1 MYVSKFEKSAK
12 SLHPNVEKWRDED
25 KLMIRERKEKRNIKG
40 EQRKMENSLQRK
52 GNNNKKEKIKSE
64 NCD

>member
-40 EQRKMENSLQRK
+40 EQRKKENSLQRK

>member
-1 MYVSKFEKSAK
+1 
-12 SLHPNVEKWRDED
+12 
-25 KLMIRERKEKRNIKG
+25 MIRERKEKRNIKG
-40 EQRKMENSLQRK
+40 EQRKKENSLQRK

>member
-40 EQRKMENSLQRK
+40 EQRKKGNSLQRK
-52 GNNNKKEKIKSE
+52 GNNNKFKNK
-64 NCD
+64 N

>member
-1 MYVSKFEKSAK
+1 MYASKFEKSAK

-40 EQRKMENSLQRK
+40 EQRKKKNSLQRK